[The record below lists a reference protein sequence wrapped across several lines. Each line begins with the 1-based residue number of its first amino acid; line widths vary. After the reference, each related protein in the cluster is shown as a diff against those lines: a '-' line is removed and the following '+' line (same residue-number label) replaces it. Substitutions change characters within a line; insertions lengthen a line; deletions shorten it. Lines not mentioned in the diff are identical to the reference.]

1 MTWLLAYPDM
11 TIDSS
16 WTRIVHLLAVL
27 LWIGGV
33 AFVTMV
39 VMPAIRRGQTPDGRL
54 AAFARLEGGFAPQA
68 RIWVL
73 LAGASGFW
81 MVWRADLWNRFF
93 DPAVWWM
100 IAMVAVW
107 SVFALMLFVLEPLII
122 RRRMRDS
129 TNPAADFARM
139 ERMHRVLLAA
149 SLVTFVGA
157 VGGSHGLW

>member
-1 MTWLLAYPDM
+1 MDDL
-11 TIDSS
+11 TIA
-16 WTRIVHLLAVL
+16 RIAHLLAVL

-39 VMPAIRRGQTPDGRL
+39 VMPAIRRDQTPGERL
-54 AAFARLEGGFAPQA
+54 AAFARLEAGFAPQA

-81 MVWRADLWNRFF
+81 MVWRADLWNRFSG
-93 DPAVWWM
+93 PVVWWM
-100 IAMVAVW
+100 IAMVAIW

-122 RRRMRDS
+122 HRRMRDS
-129 TNPAADFARM
+129 TDPAADFARM